1 MAVAYI
7 EREYHL
13 NGIDYL
19 IELEVYALIVDES
32 FSHEFGV
39 HDPGHSAEIIEF
51 NIVTVYDDE
60 GDVITGRTVLNQ
72 LENIIDIEDFDDVEF
87 NFED

>member
-1 MAVAYI
+1 MAVEYI

-19 IELEVYALIVDES
+19 VELEVYAVMVDES

-39 HDPGHSAEIIEF
+39 HDPGHSVEIIEF

-72 LENIIDIEDFDDVEF
+72 LENIIDIEDFNDVEF
-87 NFED
+87 DFSE